1 MKRKRFFT
9 KIWRPCLP
17 TAAVFFAI
25 LLTGCQTDGKAR
37 EILAAENSTEDV
49 AETTE
54 ETSPRY
60 HSDTPPEDCFL
71 CGDREGAS
79 LSLYQGQKN
88 LGVINLNSL
97 DLSPISINRYDD
109 FGVQIEES
117 VNGASTYITNTGKDG
132 FFFSVTP
139 DVNRGYAHGDLSFN
153 SGEVLDMGKVADN
166 LCSDCLNRIMENC
179 WSDTPWGV
187 GVIDFST
194 NEIHLFEEKVT
205 AFTFGDYYISCRGRD
220 GNNDESQEISLLV
233 FYCPERY
240 QD

>member
-79 LSLYQGQKN
+79 PYALTLMQIHKIS
-88 LGVINLNSL
+88 VI
-97 DLSPISINRYDD
+97 IKQR
-109 FGVQIEES
+109 
-117 VNGASTYITNTGKDG
+117 
-132 FFFSVTP
+132 
-139 DVNRGYAHGDLSFN
+139 
-153 SGEVLDMGKVADN
+153 
-166 LCSDCLNRIMENC
+166 
-179 WSDTPWGV
+179 
-187 GVIDFST
+187 
-194 NEIHLFEEKVT
+194 
-205 AFTFGDYYISCRGRD
+205 
-220 GNNDESQEISLLV
+220 
-233 FYCPERY
+233 
-240 QD
+240 

>member
-1 MKRKRFFT
+1 MKKKRFFT

-49 AETTE
+49 AESTE

-60 HSDTPPEDCFL
+60 HSDTLPEDCFL
-71 CGDREGAS
+71 CGDGEGS
-79 LSLYQGQKN
+79 PLPLYRGQKN

-109 FGVQIEES
+109 FGVQIEEP

-139 DVNRGYAHGDLSFN
+139 DVNRGYAHGDLSFS
-153 SGEVLDMGKVADN
+153 SGSVLDVRNAAEK
-166 LCSDCLNRIMENC
+166 LCSGCLNRMMENC

-205 AFTFGDYYISCRGRD
+205 AFTFGDYYISCRGKD
-220 GNNDESQEISLLV
+220 GNNEESQEISLLV